1 MFRRTKPNLIES
13 DEGFSIEEFPGRAGK
28 LIYRE
33 GERSVGISGE
43 MLVGEARY
51 MINPYKIKTWDPPHE
66 DESIDREKLE
76 EIIDNV
82 RRAYRYFGHEIRI
95 YEWDLAYHG
104 PWTEEDFDY
113 FRKKGFKVYKLPE
126 KGNPD

>member
-51 MINPYKIKTWDPPHE
+51 ALYPYRIKAWDPPHE
-66 DESIDREKLE
+66 DEAIDREKLE
-76 EIIDNV
+76 EIIGNIQ
-82 RRAYRYFGHEIRI
+82 RAYDYLGYKLHISDWGKTNGI
-95 YEWDLAYHG
+95 V
-104 PWTEEDFDY
+104 WTEEDFDF